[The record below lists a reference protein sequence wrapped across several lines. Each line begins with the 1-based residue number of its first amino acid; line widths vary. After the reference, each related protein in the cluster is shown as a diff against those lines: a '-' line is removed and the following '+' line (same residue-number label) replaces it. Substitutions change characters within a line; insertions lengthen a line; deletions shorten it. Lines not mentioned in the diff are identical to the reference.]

1 MSNDFLVDDPSPV
14 VHIVHTMNPLS
25 QKPSVTPLRF
35 DFKHWAG
42 VVACG
47 ILLHPA
53 MRAKAYPSRYGWGL
67 YLLALSFLIAYVLTP
82 VAGRV
87 AARVGAVDHPSGR
100 KAHASATPYFGGA
113 AIYAAFA
120 AVVLLN
126 FYFSVELKGVALGA
140 TLIFVVGL
148 LDDIWNLSA
157 RLKLLAQG
165 VAVVILIKYNVSI
178 SFLPDTWWG
187 DAGEVLLTGLWV
199 IGITNAFNFIDGL
212 DGLATGSAA
221 INAFFFGL
229 VAFMTDQQ
237 FMMFLSAALMGSCL
251 GFLPHNFR
259 RSRPAGIF
267 MGDAGSNFL
276 GFTLAGIGVMGD
288 WGRNHLSDIIVP
300 VLILGVPI
308 FDTTLTTVVR
318 VWSSQVKTF
327 NEWIAFTGRDH
338 FHHRLS
344 DLGLGNRTAVLVI
357 YTITAWAGLSGLL
370 LKDATGMSAVL
381 ALMQSAIIFLLIG
394 GFMVFVKDQYARMA
408 GVVNPK
414 SGDE

>member
-1 MSNDFLVDDPSPV
+1 MS
-14 VHIVHTMNPLS
+14 
-25 QKPSVTPLRF
+25 PLRF
-35 DFKHWAG
+35 TLKHWAG
-42 VVACG
+42 VIACG

-53 MRAKAYPSRYGWGL
+53 MRAIAYPSRYGWGL
-67 YLLALSFLIAYVLTP
+67 YLLSLSFLIAYVLTP
-82 VAGRV
+82 VAGWV
-87 AARVGAVDHPSGR
+87 ASRVGAVDHPSGR
-100 KAHASATPYFGGA
+100 KAHASPTPYFGGV

-120 AVVLLN
+120 SVVLLN

-140 TLIFVVGL
+140 TLIFAVGL

-157 RLKLLAQG
+157 RLKLLAQV
-165 VAVVILIKYNVSI
+165 VAVGILIKYDVSI

-187 DAGEVLLTGLWV
+187 DTGETLLTGIWV

-212 DGLATGSAA
+212 DGLAAGSAA

-237 FMMFLSAALMGSCL
+237 FMMFLSTALMGSCL

-288 WGRNHLSDIIVP
+288 WGQNHLVDIIVP

-308 FDTTLTTVVR
+308 FDMSLTTVMR
-318 VWSSQVKTF
+318 TWSGQVKTF
-327 NEWIAFTGRDH
+327 SEWIGFTGRDH

-357 YTITAWAGLSGLL
+357 YTITGWAGLSGLL
-370 LKDATGMSAVL
+370 LKDATGISAVL
-381 ALMQSAIIFLLIG
+381 ALMQSAVIFLLIG
-394 GFMVFVKDQYARMA
+394 GFMVFVKGQYARLA
-408 GVVNPK
+408 GPFDWK
-414 SGDE
+414 DRDEG